1 MAYTNATRRTRAAIR
16 EAALASRRGKLDEA
30 RANLRDLNSFFDAA
44 QQLVSV
50 DSWLDSQL
58 ADLHARAEARRTK
71 CRAKA
76 SSVLAAMSNR
86 GLTLGEIARMSGMP
100 EETLRGY
107 TDEANGS
114 TTQ

>member
-50 DSWLDSQL
+50 DLWLDSQL
-58 ADLHARAEARRTK
+58 ANLHARAEARRTK
-71 CRAKA
+71 CRTKA
-76 SSVLAAMSNR
+76 GAALADMRDR
-86 GLTLGEIARMSGMP
+86 GLTFGEIARMSGMP

-107 TDEANGS
+107 TDEAS
-114 TTQ
+114 

>member
-44 QQLVSV
+44 QQLVTV
-50 DSWLDSQL
+50 DLWLDSQL

-76 SSVLAAMSNR
+76 SAVLAAMSNR

-107 TDEANGS
+107 TDEGS
-114 TTQ
+114 